1 MCLIEGKFML
11 GIDDFWVALA
21 YILCI
26 ASTVLCIVYSI
37 CKRNET
43 DEPATD
49 EDVEWK
55 KLEDKIEENL

>member
-1 MCLIEGKFML
+1 ML

-37 CKRNET
+37 YKRNET
-43 DEPATD
+43 DEFLTEGD
-49 EDVEWK
+49 IEWEK
-55 KLEDKIEENL
+55 SENKIEEEL

>member
-1 MCLIEGKFML
+1 ML